1 MLVLREYRTMLL
13 GHEVHIHTDHL
24 NLNYAT
30 YNNVH
35 MLRWRL
41 EIEEFGPELHYVKG
55 ENNVVA
61 DALSR
66 LPRGPELDVPQQ
78 DAVVAAIASV
88 AATNPTPLSNIDLR
102 DIARVQQN
110 EGTATLKGTETKE
123 INGVRLIVEAKTN
136 RIIIP
141 AALQQAT
148 MTAYHEWLLHPGVA
162 AMLKTMQNALT
173 WKGMN
178 RSVEQHVQACLP
190 CTKNK
195 HPTVKYGKL
204 PEKTVITRPW
214 FEVAIDSIGPY
225 GKQKFRAITIIDT
238 TTRLVEMH
246 AVADQSSNEAAYI
259 FDRFWLCR
267 YPRPGRVIYDQ
278 DSEFKKE
285 FCELDSYGIVAVL
298 TTTRNPQ
305 ANGIIERLHR
315 VIGDKMRTQ
324 DIVTH
329 ADWENFL
336 HNATPSNV
344 GRDMIVDVQYATDW
358 QNQHA
363 RKVEQVRK
371 NNQRKNAGRQEWTY
385 QPGDKI
391 LLKRDGNINSKLATL
406 YDGLFTALAI
416 RDNGTL
422 GHR

>member
-336 HNATPSNV
+336 HNATFAL
-344 GRDMIVDVQYATDW
+344 RATFHFMLRASPA
-358 QNQHA
+358 Q
-363 RKVEQVRK
+363 
-371 NNQRKNAGRQEWTY
+371 
-385 QPGDKI
+385 
-391 LLKRDGNINSKLATL
+391 ATL
-406 YDGLFTALAI
+406 DVT
-416 RDNGTL
+416 
-422 GHR
+422 